1 MKLHSSYLIGFVAL
15 ISLANQAFSVK
26 SQKYSDAKGV
36 TIFSA
41 CSSTPK
47 NSALVETLDLPQK
60 RAPKSPREPLS
71 SQKVVLHGLISA
83 SSPQSPREPLSFSPS
98 ISPGICSGGKVF
110 IYENLPLEASKVDK
124 IPSVSLAQQEP
135 LSPEEVSDILAH
147 SDLSYTDTKSE
158 N

>member
-15 ISLANQAFSVK
+15 ISLASQAFPVNPK
-26 SQKYSDAKGV
+26 SFDAKAMG
-36 TIFSA
+36 TSSDR
-41 CSSTPK
+41 SSTPK
-47 NSALVETLDLPQK
+47 NSLLVEALDLPQK
-60 RAPKSPREPLS
+60 RSPKLILPLS
-71 SQKVVLHGLISA
+71 SQEVVLHGLISA
-83 SSPQSPREPLSFSPS
+83 SSTQSPREPLSYSPS
-98 ISPGICSGGKVF
+98 ISPSICSGGTVF